1 MPVKQYSNVSTKP
14 VKRFFVDMLTRDIGL
29 EDAILDLLD
38 NCVDGIL
45 RHPPKVPKK
54 TSTTPY
60 AGYKAAI
67 TLSKK
72 NFCIEDNCGGIPWS
86 EHGRA
91 FRMGSPAQNNA
102 LATVA
107 LTVGAYGI
115 GMKRA
120 IFKMGRTAVISTST
134 SDDQYEVVIPKGWM
148 DAQDEWDLKV
158 NAANT
163 LLASTGTKILISDL
177 NAATTA
183 QFEAEAFFDDL
194 LDKIETHYSVILSK
208 GFEVSVNGRIAK
220 PKRIAIKFSESTS
233 GGDVVRPY
241 IFKSSLE
248 DGIDV
253 FLTVGLREPIP
264 DAEAT
269 LNDQEDPRLS
279 TDYAGW
285 TIICNDRVV
294 LYCNRDELTGWG
306 TANIPNYHTQ
316 FIAISGIVEFKGDP
330 TKLPT
335 TTTKRGLEFSSRTYQ
350 QVLNRMREGTRLFID
365 FTNWWK
371 QNEAHAKQKVMP
383 LPSKDLEQIKSAALS
398 SGIKY
403 STTKTGLRGEFYKPS
418 LPKPKVTEVD
428 VRVAFTRPKV
438 KVMKLAEAVLA
449 DFDEI
454 PEKKIPKELGE
465 FLFNDAYS
473 KI

>member
-1 MPVKQYSNVSTKP
+1 MSVKQYSDVSTKP

-45 RHPPKVPKK
+45 RHPPKGLK
-54 TSTTPY
+54 TGSATPY
-60 AGYKAAI
+60 AGFKAAI

-91 FRMGSPAQNNA
+91 FRMGSPAQNSASKN
-102 LATVA
+102 VA

-120 IFKMGRTAVISTST
+120 IFKMGRTATISTRT

-148 DAQDEWDLKV
+148 DAQDDWDLKV
-158 NAANT
+158 KESKTA
-163 LLASTGTKILISDL
+163 LASTGTKILIADL
-177 NAATTA
+177 NEATAAR
-183 QFEAEAFFDDL
+183 FEAEAFFDDL
-194 LDKIETHYSVILSK
+194 LDKVETHYSIILAK
-208 GFEVSVNGRIAK
+208 GFEVSVNGRVAK
-220 PKRIAIKFSESTS
+220 PKRIAIKFSESS
-233 GGDVVRPY
+233 GNGDVVRPY
-241 IFKSSLE
+241 IFRSTLE

-264 DAEAT
+264 DAETT
-269 LNDQEDPRLS
+269 LNEQEDPRLS

-306 TANIPNYHTQ
+306 TANIPSYHTQ

-371 QNEAHAKQKVMP
+371 QNEANAKQKVMP

-398 SGIKY
+398 AGIKY
-403 STTKTGLRGEFYKPS
+403 SATKTGLKGEFYRPS
-418 LPKPKVTEVD
+418 LPRPKATEVD
-428 VRVAFTRPKV
+428 VRIAITRPKV
-438 KVMKLAEAVLA
+438 KVLALAEAVLT
-449 DFDEI
+449 DFNEI
-454 PEKKIPKELGE
+454 SEERIPKKLGE
-465 FLFNDAYS
+465 FLFDDAYS
-473 KI
+473 RI